1 MPLNTNRKSHEY
13 PLITIY
19 PHFCSENQ
27 RPRHVFCGSKN
38 CLADNGRTLRTPN
51 LALSAVNQIQPDFDF
66 QGIKGYGALTWFNH
80 EINMV

>member
-13 PLITIY
+13 PLIAIN

-27 RPRHVFCGSKN
+27 RPPHVF
-38 CLADNGRTLRTPN
+38 LAPKTAWQTMAAHFGRRTWHCQRRTEY
-51 LALSAVNQIQPDFDF
+51 SDFDF

-80 EINMV
+80 EKLKV